1 MDGNIKK
8 QDANGCFIDNGYGKN
23 IPPMPSQPGY
33 SEMWKRAVK
42 ESAGERLLA
51 K

>member
-8 QDANGCFIDNGYGKN
+8 QDANGCFINNGHSKT
-23 IPPMPSQPGY
+23 IPTSPSQPGY
-33 SEMWKRAVK
+33 SEMWKRTVK